1 MAQQQSMYEALE
13 RILNAENSQQLV
25 EAILNITN
33 NSQQSQENMDLG
45 ISTNEP
51 DSPSENMDLGLDD
64 SENLD
69 LGIPVSDQRDL
80 GIPMGDL
87 GDSEDYCEECSCEYE
102 NDNLWD
108 DEENDDETPAEIV
121 RHNLHVSADQLASR
135 GLYELANIVE
145 NVRALV

>member
-1 MAQQQSMYEALE
+1 MTQQQQQQSMYEALE

-25 EAILNITN
+25 EAILNMTN
-33 NSQQSQENMDLG
+33 NSQQ
-45 ISTNEP
+45 P
-51 DSPSENMDLGLDD
+51 RENMDLGLEA
-64 SENLD
+64 SENFDLGLDEAENTD
-69 LGIPVSDQRDL
+69 LGISSYD
-80 GIPMGDL
+80 
-87 GDSEDYCEECSCEYE
+87 DSEDYCEECSCECE
-102 NDNLWD
+102 DNNLWD

>member
-25 EAILNITN
+25 EAILNMTN
-33 NSQQSQENMDLG
+33 NSQRPQ
-45 ISTNEP
+45 
-51 DSPSENMDLGLDD
+51 ENMDLGLDD
-64 SENLD
+64 SENMD
-69 LGIPVSDQRDL
+69 LGLTENTDL
-80 GIPMGDL
+80 GLDDYD
-87 GDSEDYCEECSCEYE
+87 DSEDYCEECSCECE
-102 NDNLWD
+102 DNNLWD

>member
-69 LGIPVSDQRDL
+69 LGIPVSD
-80 GIPMGDL
+80 L